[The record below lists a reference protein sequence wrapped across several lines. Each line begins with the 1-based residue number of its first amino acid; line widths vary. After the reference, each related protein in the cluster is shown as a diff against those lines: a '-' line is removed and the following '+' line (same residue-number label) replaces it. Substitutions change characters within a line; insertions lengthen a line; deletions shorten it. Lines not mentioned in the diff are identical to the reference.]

1 MSSIYRVGFG
11 SAEDGTWKK
20 GGRNVSEFGH
30 IVIQRLII
38 DGVVLTKEDVPEPEK
53 GEMGF
58 NRDTFLYIPEEVS
71 GTASSVGRVSG
82 ERGHGHSHNAGHGG
96 IPDDPGQD
104 DTEDTGQTST
114 PDDTEEGG
122 S

>member
-1 MSSIYRVGFG
+1 MSSIYRVGLG

-58 NRDTFLYIPEEVS
+58 NRDTFLYIPSDVS
-71 GTASSVGRVSG
+71 GTAAWTLGGGVDI
-82 ERGHGHSHNAGHGG
+82 RGAD
-96 IPDDPGQD
+96 PDFGDYG
-104 DTEDTGQTST
+104 TMA
-114 PDDTEEGG
+114 TEEGDTDTDKDFDFDP
-122 S
+122 